1 MLFLNDINRL
11 VWQFTIIVTTIT
23 ATTATTNTSSII
35 TVELFLDLLEQLVE
49 LVTTTSIV
57 YSTSI
62 KETQENVKT
71 SELLVIVVVALVV
84 VVVSSSVSSSTFIS
98 NASDR
103 NVTLVVSPFTLA
115 VLVVTRW

>member
-1 MLFLNDINRL
+1 MHVHTLPTYQPLKL
-11 VWQFTIIVTTIT
+11 A
-23 ATTATTNTSSII
+23 ATTTTSSII
-35 TVELFLDLLEQLVE
+35 TVKLFLDFLEQLVE

-62 KETQENVKT
+62 NETQEDVKT
-71 SELLVIVVVALVV
+71 SELLVVVALVV

-103 NVTLVVSPFTLA
+103 NVTLVVSPLIVA